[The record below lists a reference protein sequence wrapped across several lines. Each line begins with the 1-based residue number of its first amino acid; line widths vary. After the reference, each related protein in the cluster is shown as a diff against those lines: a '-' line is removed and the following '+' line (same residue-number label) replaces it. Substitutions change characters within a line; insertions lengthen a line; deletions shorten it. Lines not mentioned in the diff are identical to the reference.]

1 VGETRVRQEGPSVP
15 VSIRKRRYEIK
26 GAEWCT
32 VALCAKDGGI
42 ELVVRCPLTL
52 GEIDVITSDSRAYHW
67 NEVAGRYERA
77 QTHYVSFDDL
87 VSLT

>member
-1 VGETRVRQEGPSVP
+1 MGETTIRQEGPSVP

-52 GEIDVITSDSRAYHW
+52 GELDVIYGETRAYLW
-67 NEVAGRYERA
+67 NEVTGRYERA
-77 QTHYVSFDDL
+77 KAHYVTIEEL